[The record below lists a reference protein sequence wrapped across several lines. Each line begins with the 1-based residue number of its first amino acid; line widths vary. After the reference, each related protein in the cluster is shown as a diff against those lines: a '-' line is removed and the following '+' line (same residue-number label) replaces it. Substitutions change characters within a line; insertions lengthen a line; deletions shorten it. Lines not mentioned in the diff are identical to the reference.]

1 MDDPFVLNLRASR
14 REECVF
20 LEHKREGERERER
33 DVMQTVECELQP
45 SVERG
50 EYDISNSKFVIV
62 TE

>member
-1 MDDPFVLNLRASR
+1 MRIFGAQERGR
-14 REECVF
+14 
-20 LEHKREGERERER
+20 ERERER

>member
-1 MDDPFVLNLRASR
+1 MCSTFVHLAEKNAYFWST
-14 REECVF
+14 RE
-20 LEHKREGERERER
+20 RERERERER